1 MRFAFEIGDREKA
14 WVEFYRDPWTGTTRI
29 AADGEQV
36 DVADPTHP
44 STHFNFRWVRR
55 YTFDVGEAERHEIT
69 IEQERPVLLGGLR
82 PNEYRVFVD
91 GRMTEEH
98 HGY

>member
-14 WVEFYRDPWTGTTRI
+14 WVEFYRDPWTGTTWI

-36 DVADPTHP
+36 DVADPAHP

-98 HGY
+98 DGY